1 MRRLIVMFLGLSALC
16 ACTADPL
23 SPTEPDGQSTTT
35 EVTEPPE
42 ADLLSAIIPIKG
54 CNPIAQEWS
63 CFYPYPTD
71 LFFVADDALPS
82 GYRVTVTP
90 EAQPEHIDGGPA
102 EALRENDLDG
112 ASVFPMLEVLLP
124 TSVDTQGLAGHAD
137 PASDQPTPK
146 SPTLLID
153 TVTGALIGHFAE
165 TKPDPSLGDGPL
177 LAIRPL
183 SPLEPSRRYV
193 VALQELTRA
202 EDGLP
207 LEAPEAFAALRDGVS
222 DNEAMQRYYDKRVF
236 APLEA
241 QGIDRGATQL
251 AWAFTTGSDA
261 LRTGRLLS
269 IRDQLDAHF
278 KTHTPAVT
286 ITEVIEEE
294 GSHIARRVHGTFEV
308 PSFVTDA
315 DPGARLILDE
325 AGLPVMGAPFDVPF
339 VAYIPRSVIDGLE
352 SDGPGRL
359 LQFGHGFFGSMGETG
374 GYTAGFAAEHGFVVI
389 AVDWWGMSDADR
401 VTLIEAIS
409 GPIHE
414 ATRFIERTH
423 QGMANA
429 LSLGY
434 AATQTF
440 PTLDAFMAE
449 GKAVFDPSDLY
460 FLGISQGHI
469 LGGVF
474 AALSPL
480 AKRVAL
486 NAGGAS
492 LGFIMTRSRS
502 FGLFEF
508 VIDQALASPK
518 DTQQMLSLLAG
529 ALDPIDPVAWAH
541 IARDREDL
549 TLLLQTGIGDAE
561 VPAQAAHIHAR
572 GLGIPLM
579 VPSPR
584 DLPGFESFQGPHPGS
599 GLVEYDFGLS
609 PDPTLAWTIPGENE
623 VHEGLRRLTAVKAQ
637 LSAFFW
643 PDGKIEATC
652 MGVCDPE

>member
-1 MRRLIVMFLGLSALC
+1 MALGLSVLC
-16 ACTADPL
+16 ACADDANDAGTLDAQTAD
-23 SPTEPDGQSTTT
+23 EDIST
-35 EVTEPPE
+35 PP
-42 ADLLSAIIPIKG
+42 APDLLGAVIPVQG
-54 CNPIAQEWS
+54 CNPIAEEWS
-63 CFYPYPTD
+63 CFYPFPTD
-71 LFFVADDALPS
+71 LFLTADDTLPS
-82 GYRVTVTP
+82 GYRVIVP
-90 EAQPEHIDGGPA
+90 GEAQPEHIDGGPA
-102 EALRENDLDG
+102 EALIENDLDG

-124 TSVDTQGLAGHAD
+124 APIDAPGLPSHAD
-137 PASDQPTPK
+137 PSAGLPTVE

-153 TVTGALIGHFAE
+153 TVTGELVGHFSE

-183 SPLEPSRRYV
+183 APLEPSRRYV
-193 VALQELTRA
+193 VAIQGLTQTS
-202 EDGLP
+202 DGLP
-207 LEAPEAFAALRDGVS
+207 LQAPERFATMRDRTS
-222 DNEAMQRYYDKRVF
+222 DDVDMQRYYDGQVF
-236 APLEA
+236 APIEA
-241 QGIDRGATQL
+241 LGVARGALQL

-261 LRTGRLLS
+261 LRTGRLVS
-269 IRDQLDAHF
+269 IRDQLDAYF
-278 KTHTPAVT
+278 NTHTPTVT
-286 ITEVIEEE
+286 VTEQVDDPAP
-294 GSHIARRVHGTFEV
+294 HIARRIHGTFEV

-315 DPGARLILDE
+315 EPGARLILDDD
-325 AGLPVMGAPFDVPF
+325 GLPVMGAPFEVPF
-339 VAYIPRSVIDGLE
+339 VAYIPRSVVDGLA

-374 GYTAGFAAEHGFVVI
+374 GYTVDFAAEHGFVVI
-389 AVDWWGMSDADR
+389 AVDWWGMSEADR
-401 VTLIEAIS
+401 ATLIQAIS

-434 AATQTF
+434 AAQQTF
-440 PTLDAFMAE
+440 PTLDAFQFE
-449 GKAVFDPSDLY
+449 GVTSFDPTDLY

-480 AKRVAL
+480 AKRVVL
-486 NAGGAS
+486 NGGGAS

-508 VIDQALASPK
+508 VIDQALASPR
-518 DTQQMLSLLAG
+518 DTQKMLSLLAS

-541 IARDREDL
+541 MARDREDL

-561 VPAQAAHIHAR
+561 VPAQSAHIHAR

-579 VPSPR
+579 APSPR
-584 DLPGFESFQGPHPGS
+584 DLPGLGSFQGPHSGS
-599 GLVEYDFGLS
+599 GLVEYDFGLG
-609 PDPTLAWTIPGENE
+609 PDPTLTWTIPGENE